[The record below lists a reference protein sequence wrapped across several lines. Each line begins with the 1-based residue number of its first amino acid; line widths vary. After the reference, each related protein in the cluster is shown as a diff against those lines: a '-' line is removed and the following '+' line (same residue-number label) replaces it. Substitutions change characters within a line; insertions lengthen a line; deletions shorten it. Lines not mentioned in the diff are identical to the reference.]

1 MSRAGDMVLVRDTV
15 FTEKGGGMRK
25 LVRIIEAVV
34 SVMSGHVQAWLIF
47 LLMWMVL
54 AEVLSRYIWQSPMA
68 ISNEIGGYLLVCI
81 TFMGLAYTW
90 KERGHVRVEF
100 IFKMF
105 PLRLRWWVRFITVIS
120 ALIFALILIKAGYDF
135 IEDSLF
141 FQERSERLR
150 IPLVWPQL
158 VLVGGAVLLFMQL
171 VAEVIKMIL
180 GRANYTGEE

>member
-1 MSRAGDMVLVRDTV
+1 MLHKVVRC
-15 FTEKGGGMRK
+15 
-25 LVRIIEAVV
+25 IEAFIQFF
-34 SVMSGHVQAWLIF
+34 SGHLQAWLIF
-47 LLMWMVL
+47 VLMWMVL
-54 AEVLSRYIWQSPMA
+54 AEVTSRYLLQSPLA
-68 ISNEIGGYLLVCI
+68 ISNEIGGYVLVCI

-105 PLRLRWWVRFITVIS
+105 PLPLRWWVRFLTVIL
-120 ALIFALILIKAGYDF
+120 ATLFALILIKASYVF

-158 VLVGGAVLLFMQL
+158 VLVGGSALLFLQL
-171 VAEVIKMIL
+171 VAEILKMIL
-180 GRANYTGEE
+180 GRQSYTGDE